1 MGETA
6 RPGRTGGQRR
16 IGTLGP
22 ARPYEI
28 CVVVAA
34 DGPKPDGRQ
43 RPMSAHW
50 GLRVL
55 GARFAM
61 DQNDSMPFVCAI
73 SRTQSSTP

>member
-1 MGETA
+1 
-6 RPGRTGGQRR
+6 
-16 IGTLGP
+16 
-22 ARPYEI
+22 
-28 CVVVAA
+28 
-34 DGPKPDGRQ
+34 
-43 RPMSAHW
+43 MSAHW